1 VESLSSPSF
10 NLRGTGLCVLGYRGS
25 KTDKV
30 NSVDW
35 PDARVLP
42 LSTREVCDN
51 VVARESAVDTISSA
65 VDEPD
70 RTRSSEPDVS
80 DISRSI
86 GAFATPE
93 SMQESATPSLRVRWL
108 TSSSDLN
115 FSFWFSVVCV
125 GLRDCSLSLPTLD
138 VSSIVA
144 STRCA
149 KMTGFGL
156 NSKSK
161 GLTPTVELYVAAK
174 LLA

>member
-1 VESLSSPSF
+1 MVWRLWYNHRSFGRARYDCNAIDFVCKNTRYPWCPIVNIHRGYVESLSSPSF

-80 DISRSI
+80 DISNVYRCIRHSRIHARKRNRIATRTLVDIVLRS
-86 GAFATPE
+86 
-93 SMQESATPSLRVRWL
+93 
-108 TSSSDLN
+108 
-115 FSFWFSVVCV
+115 
-125 GLRDCSLSLPTLD
+125 
-138 VSSIVA
+138 
-144 STRCA
+144 
-149 KMTGFGL
+149 
-156 NSKSK
+156 
-161 GLTPTVELYVAAK
+161 
-174 LLA
+174 